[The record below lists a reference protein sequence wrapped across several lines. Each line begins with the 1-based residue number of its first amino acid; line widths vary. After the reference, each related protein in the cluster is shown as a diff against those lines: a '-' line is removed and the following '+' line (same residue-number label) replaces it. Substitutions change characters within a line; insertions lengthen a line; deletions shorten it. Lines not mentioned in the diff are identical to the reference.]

1 MDTEINKVFQVGADC
16 SLQVSN
22 IQGVTRI
29 EGWDEAEVQVRAQK
43 HSGGRDADE
52 MTEVEIYQEGDEV
65 IVRTKVKPQEWLSW
79 LGMKHPAAVDYI
91 INAPHHCRVSTS
103 MVSGATVV
111 KGIHNALKLK
121 SVSGDS
127 SIEDITG
134 EIVLDTVSGAINGYQ
149 VSGDVRAKSVS
160 GDINLRSSELNSLRG
175 STVSGD
181 LRIETGLAAQ
191 GEYDLGSVSGDLRLD
206 VPSQTRCTVTLS
218 TVSGDLRANLPY
230 DIIEKKRTAK
240 RYNINGGGVL
250 VTMHSVSGDGKI
262 SAREGQAAPA
272 ESPAPKVAAQPGAD
286 DDDDKPLD
294 RMQILKMIEAGELSV
309 EEGLARLQGAA
320 KE

>member
-1 MDTEINKVFQVGADC
+1 MDTEINKTFQVGANC

-22 IQGVTRI
+22 IQGATRI
-29 EGWDEAEVQVRAQK
+29 EGWDKAEVQVRAWK
-43 HSGGRDADE
+43 HSGGHDADE
-52 MTEVEIYQEGDEV
+52 MTEVEILQEGDEV
-65 IVRTKVKPQEWLSW
+65 IVRTKVKPQEWLGW
-79 LGMKHPAAVDYI
+79 FGMKHPAAVDYQI
-91 INAPHHCRVSTS
+91 SAPHQCRVSTA
-103 MVSGATVV
+103 MVSGATTV

-127 SIEDITG
+127 AIEDIAG
-134 EIVLDTVSGAINGYQ
+134 EVILDTVSGDINGYQ
-149 VSGDVRAKSVS
+149 VSGDIQAKTIS
-160 GDINLRSSELNSLRG
+160 GDINLRASELGSLRG

-206 VPSQTRCTVTLS
+206 VPPETRCTVALS
-218 TVSGDLRANLPY
+218 TISGDLRVNLPH

-262 SAREGQAAPA
+262 STREGQAAATEPSEPA
-272 ESPAPKVAAQPGAD
+272 EPTAQPSEE
-286 DDDDKPLD
+286 DKPLD

-309 EEGLARLQGAA
+309 EEGLARLQAGS
-320 KE
+320 K